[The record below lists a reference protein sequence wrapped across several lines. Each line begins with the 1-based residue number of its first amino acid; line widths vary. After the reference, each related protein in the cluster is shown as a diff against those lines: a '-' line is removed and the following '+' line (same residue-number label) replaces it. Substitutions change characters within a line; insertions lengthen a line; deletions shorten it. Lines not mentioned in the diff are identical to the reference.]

1 MARRFLSM
9 TRLLLIAL
17 TVGLLLAG
25 ANASAQSKIA
35 RAHIPFGFTVNHQT
49 MPAGYYTVDL
59 LGDRILRLSDTQTGK
74 YLSMIMIQPEAANY
88 IETRS
93 SLLFLVH
100 GRRYY
105 LLEVRFAGS
114 SMHSRPIVTPSF
126 GREIAE
132 GVQPNSTIE
141 IAMK

>member
-1 MARRFLSM
+1 MTRRFLSM

-17 TVGLLLAG
+17 TVGWLLIG
-25 ANASAQSKIA
+25 PNASAQSRIA
-35 RAHIPFGFTVNHQT
+35 RANIPFGFTVNHQT
-49 MPAGYYTVDL
+49 MPAGHYTVDL

-74 YLSMIMIQPEAANY
+74 YLSMIMIQPDAANY

-100 GRRYY
+100 GQRHY

-126 GREIAE
+126 GREIAK
-132 GVQPNSTIE
+132 GAQPNSTIE